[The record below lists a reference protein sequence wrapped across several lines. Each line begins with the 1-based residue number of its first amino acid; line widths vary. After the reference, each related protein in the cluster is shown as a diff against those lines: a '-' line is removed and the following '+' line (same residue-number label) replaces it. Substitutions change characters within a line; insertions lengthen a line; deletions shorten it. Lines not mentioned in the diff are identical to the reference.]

1 MLTSRRQARLGIV
14 LTIDVAE
21 ATKCFANGRVAA
33 IRGHRAILTI
43 SRYLRT
49 STRFRSQFRGRETME
64 QRNYTDP
71 CEYQARVER
80 VKVVGAKTPSFNRT
94 GLEIYQNSVS
104 S

>member
-1 MLTSRRQARLGIV
+1 
-14 LTIDVAE
+14 
-21 ATKCFANGRVAA
+21 
-33 IRGHRAILTI
+33 
-43 SRYLRT
+43 
-49 STRFRSQFRGRETME
+49 ME